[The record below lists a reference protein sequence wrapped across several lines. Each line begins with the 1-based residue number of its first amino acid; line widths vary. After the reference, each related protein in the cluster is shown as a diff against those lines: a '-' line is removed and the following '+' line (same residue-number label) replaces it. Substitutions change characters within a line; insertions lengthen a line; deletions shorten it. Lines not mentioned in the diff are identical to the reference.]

1 MNTVTLGSVLASLES
16 GARPK
21 GGVSTKG
28 DGVPSIGGE
37 HLDAD
42 GGFRLESIKFV
53 PRDFFDGMTKGRI
66 AVDDILVV
74 KDGATTGKTSFVGPD
89 FPFPVAAVNEHV
101 FVVRVDCRKAWPK
114 YAFHYLL
121 SAQGQADIQKD
132 FRGATVGG
140 ISRGFVDLVRLHLP
154 SLPIQKRI
162 AAILDAADGLR
173 AKRRESIE
181 QLDSLVQA
189 TFLEMFGDPVTNPK
203 GWQVQPLGYHI
214 QVKHGFAFQSKYF
227 CEHGP
232 FVLLTP
238 GNFYEAGGYRDRGD
252 KQKFYD
258 GPVPDG
264 FVLEENDLLVAM
276 TEQAPGL
283 LGSPLLVPEPGRY
296 LHNQRLGKL
305 IGPSAS
311 SKLFWCHLF
320 NSKAI
325 RDHIQRESTGS
336 KVKHTSPTKIES
348 IQCGV
353 PPTDLR
359 SHFSSIVESIEQQ
372 KARLKAH
379 LAELDTLFASLQS
392 RAFNGEL
399 VA

>member
-1 MNTVTLGSVLASLES
+1 MSWKHRPIAELVEQCRTWNPAGSKGSFAYIDLSSVDKDAKAITQVETLPCDEAPSRARQLIALGDVLIATVRPNLNGVALVEELHDGMTASTGYCVLRPRGDVLASRYLFHWVRAPRFVDAMVKVAT
-16 GARPK
+16 GANYPA
-21 GGVSTKG
+21 VS
-28 DGVPSIGGE
+28 
-37 HLDAD
+37 DA
-42 GGFRLESIKFV
+42 K
-53 PRDFFDGMTKGRI
+53 
-66 AVDDILVV
+66 V
-74 KDGATTGKTSFVGPD
+74 KDSLIP
-89 FPFPVAAVNEHV
+89 
-101 FVVRVDCRKAWPK
+101 
-114 YAFHYLL
+114 
-121 SAQGQADIQKD
+121 
-132 FRGATVGG
+132 
-140 ISRGFVDLVRLHLP
+140 LP
-154 SLPIQKRI
+154 PLPEQKRI
-162 AAILDAADGLR
+162 AAILDAADALS

-203 GWQVQPLGYHI
+203 GWEVQPLGRHM

-227 CEHGP
+227 CDRGP

-283 LGSPLLVPEPGRY
+283 LGSPLLVPESGRY

-305 IGPSAS
+305 MGLSAL
-311 SKLFWCHLF
+311 SKWFWCHLF

-336 KVKHTSPTKIES
+336 KVKHTSPARIES
-348 IQCGV
+348 IQCGL
-353 PPTDLR
+353 PPTDLQR
-359 SHFSSIVESIEQQ
+359 HFSSIVESIDQQ